1 MAGVDPSFGKSR
13 TYTIVKASLPKK
25 KQWPKALEQQGSG
38 TCISLSLQYMGL
50 FSVLVKSQLIRK
62 DPDAGKD

>member
-25 KQWPKALEQQGSG
+25 NYRMQWPKALEQQGSG

-50 FSVLVKSQLIRK
+50 FSMLVKSQLILR
-62 DPDAGKD
+62 P